1 MPDFSGTTLILYNRS
16 GTADTDKNGLTP
28 DEGDPMPYFNYHAA
42 AKRLLR
48 AGKLR
53 DFRIVAHYHGISP
66 ALLLYFDDP
75 DRPVMPIREH
85 RFDEYLSLIAAL
97 YPPREAGENVD

>member
-1 MPDFSGTTLILYNRS
+1 
-16 GTADTDKNGLTP
+16 
-28 DEGDPMPYFNYHAA
+28 MPYFNYHAA

-53 DFRIVAHYHGISP
+53 DFRIAAHYHGISP

-97 YPPREAGENVD
+97 YPPYTAEEARRPQAPTP